1 MKPQNRKTVK
11 SGDLSKHPKS
21 HIWYN
26 LNTMKVLVAA
36 SSRVLK
42 IDFWSPE
49 WIDSIDRI
57 MKFRQT
63 KRAHYMQG
71 KMYFFSPTTLCCI
84 SSLCT
89 WSNSAA
95 TNVGAVLKSSRLCF
109 LLHWRSVFLLHWRSV
124 FLCTRNVKYCCKP
137 SWTLRRL
144 TVEDSLWNLNVL
156 LLFLCFGQFPPQL
169 TLFEKIAKYCP
180 QGSGT
185 LRQQLLAPQVL

>member
-1 MKPQNRKTVK
+1 M
-11 SGDLSKHPKS
+11 
-21 HIWYN
+21 
-26 LNTMKVLVAA
+26 
-36 SSRVLK
+36 
-42 IDFWSPE
+42 
-49 WIDSIDRI
+49 I

-63 KRAHYMQG
+63 KRVHCMHD
-71 KMYFFSPTTLCCI
+71 KMYFCVFFSATLLCCI

-95 TNVGAVLKSSRLCF
+95 TNVGAALKSSRLC
-109 LLHWRSVFLLHWRSV
+109 FLLHWRSV

-144 TVEDSLWNLNVL
+144 TVEDSLRNLNVL

-185 LRQQLLAPQVL
+185 LRQQLLSKLVLHGTAWYCMVFHGIAW